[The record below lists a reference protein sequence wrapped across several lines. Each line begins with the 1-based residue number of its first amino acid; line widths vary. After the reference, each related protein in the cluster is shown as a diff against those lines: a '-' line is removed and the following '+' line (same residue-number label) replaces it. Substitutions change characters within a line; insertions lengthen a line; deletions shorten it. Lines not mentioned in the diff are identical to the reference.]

1 MKKHALER
9 KTKRYRARRSAG
21 SFLKGEMT
29 MILKNGLLIDP
40 VKEQIYTA
48 DLRIENGKIAEVA
61 EVLTAAEGEN
71 VIDVS
76 GKYVAPG
83 LIDGHVHF
91 RDPGLT
97 YKEDIHTGALA
108 AAAGGFTT
116 VICMANTK
124 PVVDNVETLK
134 YVLDKAKT
142 EKINV
147 LQAGAVS
154 VGFQGEEM
162 TDFEALL
169 ANGAT
174 GLTDDGIPL
183 KDEEFVRAAM
193 ERAKTL
199 DVVLSFHE
207 EEPALI
213 TNNGVNRGKASEFYG
228 IGGSPKDAEISL
240 VKRDCELAKEIGAK
254 INIQHISSGDAVEL
268 VRQAKAAGAFVY
280 AEAAPHHFTLTE
292 EACIEYGTLA
302 KMNPPLRTEEDR
314 LAIIRGLQ
322 DGTIDM
328 IATDHAP
335 HSAEEKA
342 KSITEAPSGI
352 IGLETSLA
360 LGITSLVKPGH
371 LSLVELIKKMSL
383 NPARIYGLDK
393 GTLHV
398 GKDADLVIFDVDECW
413 TPTGYFSKA
422 VNTPFTGKE
431 LCGKVYMTVCGGEIV
446 FKNSAV

>member
-1 MKKHALER
+1 
-9 KTKRYRARRSAG
+9 
-21 SFLKGEMT
+21 
-29 MILKNGLLIDP
+29 MIIKNGLLIDP
-40 VKEQIYTA
+40 VKEVQYVA
-48 DLRIENGKIAEVA
+48 DLRISEGKISEI
-61 EVLTAAEGEN
+61 GEN
-71 VIDVS
+71 LLAAADEEIFDAF
-76 GKYVAPG
+76 GKCVAPG

-97 YKEDIHTGALA
+97 YKEDIHTGALS

-134 YVLDKAKT
+134 YVLDKAKD

-154 VGFQGEEM
+154 VGFQGKEM
-162 TDFEALL
+162 TDFEELL
-169 ANGAT
+169 KNGAT

-183 KDEEFVRAAM
+183 KDENFVRAAM
-193 ERAKTL
+193 ERAKAL

-207 EEPALI
+207 EDPALI

-228 IGGSPKDAEISL
+228 IGGSPEQAEISL
-240 VKRDCELAKEIGAK
+240 VQRDCELAKETGAK
-254 INIQHISSGDAVEL
+254 INVQHISSGKAVEL

-280 AEAAPHHFTLTE
+280 SEATPHHFTLTE
-292 EACIEYGTLA
+292 EACIKHGTLA

-314 LAIIRGLQ
+314 LAIIEGLQ

-393 GTLHV
+393 GTLEI
-398 GKDADLVIFDVDECW
+398 GRDADLVIFDTDKCW
-413 TPTGYFSKA
+413 TPEKYYSKA
-422 VNTPFTGKE
+422 VNTPFTGME
-431 LCGKVYMTVCGGEIV
+431 LNGEVCATICGGDIV
-446 FKNSAV
+446 FKK

>member
-1 MKKHALER
+1 
-9 KTKRYRARRSAG
+9 
-21 SFLKGEMT
+21 
-29 MILKNGLLIDP
+29 MIIKNGLLIDP
-40 VKEQIYTA
+40 VKEQTYVA
-48 DLRIENGKIAEVA
+48 DMRISDGKIAEIA
-61 EVLTAAEGEN
+61 ENITAAEGEE
-71 VIDVS
+71 VIDAE
-76 GKYVAPG
+76 GKCVAPG

-97 YKEDIHTGALA
+97 YKEDIHTGALS

-124 PVVDNVETLK
+124 PVVDTVETLK
-134 YVLDKAKT
+134 YVLEKGKE

-154 VGFQGEEM
+154 MGFKGEEL
-162 TDFEALL
+162 TDFEELL

-183 KDEEFVRAAM
+183 KDESFVRCAM
-193 ERAKTL
+193 EKAKEL

-207 EEPALI
+207 EDPALI

-228 IGGSPKDAEISL
+228 IGGSPKEAEVSL

-254 INIQHISSGDAVEL
+254 INIQHISSAEAVDL
-268 VRQAKAAGAFVY
+268 VRQAKAAGANVY
-280 AEAAPHHFTLTE
+280 SEAAPHHFTLTE
-292 EACIEYGTLA
+292 EACIQHGTLA

-314 LAIIRGLQ
+314 QAIIKGLQ

-383 NPARIYGLDK
+383 NPAVIYGLDK
-393 GTLHV
+393 GTLNV
-398 GKDADLVIFDVDECW
+398 GKDADLVIFDVEKHW
-413 TPTGYFSKA
+413 TPETYFSKA
-422 VNTPFTGKE
+422 TNTPFTGKE
-431 LCGKVYMTVCGGEIV
+431 LCGQVCMTICGGEVV
-446 FKNSAV
+446 FKNSLS

>member
-1 MKKHALER
+1 
-9 KTKRYRARRSAG
+9 
-21 SFLKGEMT
+21 
-29 MILKNGLLIDP
+29 MIIKNGLLIDP
-40 VKEQIYTA
+40 VKEAEYVA
-48 DLRIENGKIAEVA
+48 DIRISEGKIAEI
-61 EVLTAAEGEN
+61 GEN
-71 VIDVS
+71 LAAAADEEIIDAS
-76 GKYVAPG
+76 GKCVAPG

-97 YKEDIHTGALA
+97 YKEDIHTGALS

-124 PVVDNVETLK
+124 PVVDNVETLN
-134 YVLDKAKT
+134 YVLDKAKK

-154 VGFQGEEM
+154 VGFKGEEM

-169 ANGAT
+169 ANGAA

-183 KDEEFVRAAM
+183 KDEAFVRGAM
-193 ERAKTL
+193 ERAKAL

-207 EEPALI
+207 EDPAFI
-213 TNNGVNRGKASEFYG
+213 TNNGVNRGKASEFFG
-228 IGGSPKDAEISL
+228 IGGSPEEAEISL

-254 INIQHISSGDAVEL
+254 INVQHISSGKAVDL

-280 AEAAPHHFTLTE
+280 SEATPHHFTLTE
-292 EACIEYGTLA
+292 EACMKHGALG

-314 LAIIRGLQ
+314 LAIIKGLQ

-335 HSAEEKA
+335 HSEEEKA

-352 IGLETSLA
+352 IGLETSLS

-371 LSLVELIKKMSL
+371 LSLVELMKKMSL
-383 NPARIYGLDK
+383 NPALIYGLDK
-393 GTLHV
+393 GTLNV
-398 GKDADLVIFDVDECW
+398 GKDADLVIFDTEICW
-413 TPTGYFSKA
+413 TPKKYFSKA
-422 VNTPFTGKE
+422 ANTPFTGME
-431 LCGKVYMTVCGGEIV
+431 LWGKVCMTICGGQVV
-446 FKNSAV
+446 FKN

>member
-1 MKKHALER
+1 ML
-9 KTKRYRARRSAG
+9 
-21 SFLKGEMT
+21 
-29 MILKNGLLIDP
+29 IKNGLLVDP
-40 VKEQIYTA
+40 VKEEIYRA
-48 DLRIENGKIAEVA
+48 DLRIAEGKIAEIA
-61 EVLTAAEGEN
+61 ESLIPSEGEE
-71 VIDVS
+71 ILDAE

-97 YKEDIHTGALA
+97 YKEDIHTGALS

-124 PVVDNVETLK
+124 PVVDQAETLNNI
-134 YVLDKAKT
+134 LEKAKS
-142 EKINV
+142 EKIHV

-154 VGFQGEEM
+154 VGFEGKEL

-183 KDEEFVRAAM
+183 KEEAFVRKAM
-193 ERAKTL
+193 EKAKAL
-199 DVVLSFHE
+199 DTVLSFHE
-207 EEPALI
+207 EDPALI

-228 IGGSPKDAEISL
+228 IGGSPKEAEISM
-240 VKRDCELAKEIGAK
+240 VERDCKLAMETGAK
-254 INIQHISSGDAVEL
+254 INIQHISSKEAVDL
-268 VRQAKAAGAFVY
+268 VRKAKAAGANVY
-280 AEAAPHHFTLTE
+280 AEATPHHFTLTE
-292 EACIEYGTLA
+292 EACIRYGTLA

-314 LAIIRGLQ
+314 LAIIEGLQ

-335 HSAEEKA
+335 HSREEKE

-360 LGITSLVKPGH
+360 LGITSLVKTGK
-371 LSLVELIKKMSL
+371 LSLVELFKKMSL

-393 GTLHV
+393 GTLNI
-398 GKDADLVIFDVDECW
+398 GKDADLVVFDPEKMW
-413 TPTGYFSKA
+413 IPQEYFSKA
-422 VNTPFTGKE
+422 SNTPFTGME
-431 LCGKVYMTVCGGEIV
+431 LYGEVDATICAGEVV
-446 FKNSAV
+446 FNKPVFS

>member
-1 MKKHALER
+1 
-9 KTKRYRARRSAG
+9 
-21 SFLKGEMT
+21 
-29 MILKNGLLIDP
+29 MIIKNGLLIDP
-40 VKEQIYTA
+40 VKEMTYVA
-48 DLRIENGKIAEVA
+48 DLRISDGKIAEIA
-61 EVLTAAEGEN
+61 ENLEACEGEEI
-71 VIDVS
+71 IDAS
-76 GKYVAPG
+76 GKCVAPG

-91 RDPGLT
+91 RDPGFT
-97 YKEDIHTGALA
+97 YKEDIHTGALS

-124 PVVDNVETLK
+124 PVVDNVEILK
-134 YVLDKAKT
+134 YVLDTGKN

-154 VGFQGEEM
+154 VGFKGEEM
-162 TDFEALL
+162 TNFEELL

-183 KDEEFVRAAM
+183 KDENFVRRAM
-193 ERAKTL
+193 EKAKEL

-207 EEPALI
+207 EDPAFI
-213 TNNGVNRGKASEFYG
+213 TNNGVNRGKASEFFG
-228 IGGSPKDAEISL
+228 IGGSPEEAEISL

-254 INIQHISSGDAVEL
+254 INVQHISSGKAVDL
-268 VRQAKAAGAFVY
+268 VRQAKAAGANVY
-280 AEAAPHHFTLTE
+280 AEATPHHFTLTE
-292 EACIEYGTLA
+292 EACIKHGTLA

-314 LAIIRGLQ
+314 LAIIKGLQ

-342 KSITEAPSGI
+342 KPITDAPSGI

-383 NPARIYGLDK
+383 NPAVIYGLDK
-393 GTLHV
+393 GTLNI
-398 GKDADLVIFDVDECW
+398 GKDADLVIFDTEKCW
-413 TPTGYFSKA
+413 TPQNYYSKA
-422 VNTPFTGKE
+422 TNSPFTGAE
-431 LCGKVYMTVCGGEIV
+431 LTGEVVMTICGGEIA
-446 FKNSAV
+446 FKK

>member
-1 MKKHALER
+1 ML
-9 KTKRYRARRSAG
+9 
-21 SFLKGEMT
+21 
-29 MILKNGLLIDP
+29 IKNGMLADP
-40 VKEQIYTA
+40 VKECTYHA
-48 DLRIENGKIAEVA
+48 DIRITDGKIMEI
-61 EVLTAAEGEN
+61 AEGLAEKEGEE
-71 VIDVS
+71 ILDAT

-97 YKEDIHTGALA
+97 YKEDLHTGALA

-124 PVVDNVETLK
+124 PVVDRVDVLK
-134 YVLDKAKT
+134 DILERAKD
-142 EKINV
+142 EKIHV

-154 VGFQGEEM
+154 IGFQGKEL

-169 ANGAT
+169 KAGAT

-183 KDEEFVRAAM
+183 ADEAFVKSAM
-193 ERAKTL
+193 EKAKEL

-207 EEPALI
+207 ENPALI
-213 TNNGVNRGKASEFYG
+213 DNNGVNRGKASEFYK
-228 IGGSPKDAEISL
+228 IGGSPKEAEISM
-240 VKRDCELAKEIGAK
+240 VERDCRLAKETGAK
-254 INIQHISSGDAVEL
+254 INIQHISSKEAVEL
-268 VRQAKAAGAFVY
+268 VRQAKKDGACVY

-292 EACIEYGTLA
+292 EACIQYGTMA

-314 LAIIRGLQ
+314 LAIIEGLQ

-342 KSITEAPSGI
+342 KPITEAPSGI

-360 LGITSLVKPGH
+360 LGITSLVKTGK
-371 LSLVELIKKMSL
+371 LSIPELIKKMSL

-393 GTLHV
+393 GTLEI
-398 GKDADLVIFDVDECW
+398 GKDADLVIFDPEKRW
-413 TPTGYFSKA
+413 TPKEYHSKA
-422 VNTPFTGKE
+422 SNTPFTGME
-431 LCGKVYMTVCGGEIV
+431 LYGEVAAVICDGKIAFMKKAFSEIQ
-446 FKNSAV
+446 

>member
-1 MKKHALER
+1 
-9 KTKRYRARRSAG
+9 
-21 SFLKGEMT
+21 
-29 MILKNGLLIDP
+29 MIVKNGLLIDP
-40 VKEQIYTA
+40 VKEMTYVA
-48 DLRIENGKIAEVA
+48 DLRISDGKIAEIA
-61 EVLTAAEGEN
+61 ENIVAAEGEE
-71 VIDVS
+71 VIDAA
-76 GKYVAPG
+76 GKCVAPG

-97 YKEDIHTGALA
+97 YKEDIHTGALS

-134 YVLDKAKT
+134 YVLEKARD

-154 VGFQGEEM
+154 VGFKGEEM
-162 TDFEALL
+162 TNFEELL

-174 GLTDDGIPL
+174 GLTDDGIPI
-183 KDEEFVRAAM
+183 KDECFVRAAM
-193 ERAKTL
+193 ERAKAL

-207 EEPALI
+207 EDPAFI
-213 TNNGVNRGKASEFYG
+213 TNNGVNRGKASEFFG
-228 IGGSPKDAEISL
+228 IGGSPEEAEISL

-254 INIQHISSGDAVEL
+254 INVQHISSGKAVDL
-268 VRQAKAAGAFVY
+268 VRQAKAAGAYVY
-280 AEAAPHHFTLTE
+280 SEATPHHFTLTE
-292 EACIEYGTLA
+292 EACIKHGTLA

-335 HSAEEKA
+335 HSDEEKA

-371 LSLVELIKKMSL
+371 LSLVELMKKMSL

-393 GTLHV
+393 GTLEI
-398 GKDADLVIFDVDECW
+398 GKDADLVIFDTEKAW
-413 TPTGYFSKA
+413 IPKNYLSKA
-422 VNTPFTGKE
+422 VNTPFTGTE
-431 LCGKVYMTVCGGEIV
+431 LYGEVLMTICGGKIA
-446 FKNSAV
+446 FQK

>member
-1 MKKHALER
+1 
-9 KTKRYRARRSAG
+9 
-21 SFLKGEMT
+21 
-29 MILKNGLLIDP
+29 MIIKNGLLIDP
-40 VKEQIYTA
+40 VKETEYVA
-48 DLRIENGKIAEVA
+48 DIRISDGKIAEIGENLVA
-61 EVLTAAEGEN
+61 AAEEEI
-71 VIDVS
+71 IDAT
-76 GKYVAPG
+76 GKCVAPG

-91 RDPGLT
+91 RDPGFT
-97 YKEDIHTGALA
+97 YKEDIHTGALS

-134 YVLDKAKT
+134 YVLDAGKE

-154 VGFQGEEM
+154 VGFKGETM
-162 TDFEALL
+162 TNFEELL
-169 ANGAT
+169 ENGAT

-183 KDEEFVRAAM
+183 KDETFVRAAM
-193 ERAKTL
+193 QRAKAL

-207 EEPALI
+207 EDPAFI
-213 TNNGVNRGKASEFYG
+213 TNNGVNRGKASEFFG
-228 IGGSPKDAEISL
+228 IGGSPEEAEISL

-254 INIQHISSGDAVEL
+254 INVQHISSGKAVDL
-268 VRQAKAAGAFVY
+268 VRQAKAAGAKVY
-280 AEAAPHHFTLTE
+280 SEATPHHFTLTE
-292 EACIEYGTLA
+292 EACIKHGTLA

-335 HSAEEKA
+335 HSEEEKA
-342 KSITEAPSGI
+342 KAITEAPSGI
-352 IGLETSLA
+352 IGLETSLS

-383 NPARIYGLDK
+383 NPAVIYGLDK
-393 GTLHV
+393 GTFNV
-398 GKDADLVIFDVDECW
+398 GKDADLVIFDTETCW
-413 TPTGYFSKA
+413 TPEKYFSKA
-422 VNTPFTGKE
+422 TNTPFTGME
-431 LCGKVYMTVCGGEIV
+431 LWGKVYMTICGGETA
-446 FKNSAV
+446 FKN

>member
-1 MKKHALER
+1 
-9 KTKRYRARRSAG
+9 
-21 SFLKGEMT
+21 
-29 MILKNGLLIDP
+29 MIIKNGLLIDP
-40 VKEQIYTA
+40 VKEMTYVA
-48 DLRIENGKIAEVA
+48 DIKIADGKIVEIAEKI
-61 EVLTAAEGEN
+61 AAEDGEEL
-71 VIDVS
+71 IDAA
-76 GKYVAPG
+76 GKCVAPG

-108 AAAGGFTT
+108 SAAGGFTT

-134 YVLDKAKT
+134 YVLDKAKD

-154 VGFQGEEM
+154 VGFKGEEL
-162 TDFEALL
+162 TNFEELL

-183 KDEEFVRAAM
+183 TDEAFVRAAM
-193 ERAKTL
+193 EKAKEL

-207 EEPALI
+207 EDPALI

-228 IGGSPKDAEISL
+228 IGGSPKEAESSL

-254 INIQHISSGDAVEL
+254 INIQHISSAEAVEL
-268 VRQAKAAGAFVY
+268 VRQAKAAGAKVY
-280 AEAAPHHFTLTE
+280 SEAAPHHFTLTE
-292 EACIEYGTLA
+292 EACIKHGTLA
-302 KMNPPLRTEEDR
+302 KMNPPLRTEDDR
-314 LAIIRGLQ
+314 LAIIKGLQ

-335 HSAEEKA
+335 HSAEEKD
-342 KSITEAPSGI
+342 KPITDAPSGI

-360 LGITSLVKPGH
+360 LGITSLVRPGH
-371 LSLVELIKKMSL
+371 LSIVELMKKMSL
-383 NPARIYGLDK
+383 NPAMIYGLDK
-393 GTLHV
+393 GTLNI
-398 GKDADLVIFDVDECW
+398 GKDADLVIFDMEKCW
-413 TPTGYFSKA
+413 TPTTYFSKST
-422 VNTPFTGKE
+422 NTPFTGTE
-431 LCGKVYMTVCGGEIV
+431 LYGEVVMTICGGKIAYQ
-446 FKNSAV
+446 K

>member
-1 MKKHALER
+1 
-9 KTKRYRARRSAG
+9 
-21 SFLKGEMT
+21 
-29 MILKNGLLIDP
+29 MIIKNGLLIDP
-40 VKEQIYTA
+40 VKEMTYVA
-48 DLRIENGKIAEVA
+48 DLRISDGKIAEIA
-61 EVLTAAEGEN
+61 ENIEASGNEEI
-71 VIDVS
+71 IDAS
-76 GKYVAPG
+76 GKCVAPG

-91 RDPGLT
+91 RDPGFT
-97 YKEDIHTGALA
+97 YKEDIHTGALS

-124 PVVDNVETLK
+124 PVVDNVEILK
-134 YVLDKAKT
+134 YVLDTGKN

-154 VGFQGEEM
+154 VGFKGEEM
-162 TDFEALL
+162 TNFEELL

-183 KDEEFVRAAM
+183 KDENFVRRAM
-193 ERAKTL
+193 EKAKEL

-207 EEPALI
+207 EDPAFI
-213 TNNGVNRGKASEFYG
+213 TNNGVNRGKASEFFG
-228 IGGSPKDAEISL
+228 IGGSPEEAEISL

-254 INIQHISSGDAVEL
+254 INVQHISSGKAVDL
-268 VRQAKAAGAFVY
+268 VRQAKAAGANVY
-280 AEAAPHHFTLTE
+280 AEATPHHFTLTE
-292 EACIEYGTLA
+292 EACIKHGTLA

-314 LAIIRGLQ
+314 LAIIKGLQ

-342 KSITEAPSGI
+342 KPITDAPSGI

-360 LGITSLVKPGH
+360 LGITTFVKPGH

-383 NPARIYGLDK
+383 NPAVIYGLDK
-393 GTLHV
+393 GTLNI
-398 GKDADLVIFDVDECW
+398 GKDADLVIFDTEKCW
-413 TPTGYFSKA
+413 TPQNYYSKA
-422 VNTPFTGKE
+422 TNSPFTGAE
-431 LCGKVYMTVCGGEIV
+431 LTGEVVMTICGGEIA
-446 FKNSAV
+446 FKK

>member
-1 MKKHALER
+1 
-9 KTKRYRARRSAG
+9 
-21 SFLKGEMT
+21 
-29 MILKNGLLIDP
+29 MIIKNGLLIDP
-40 VKEQIYTA
+40 VKEMTYVA
-48 DLRIENGKIAEVA
+48 DLRIFDGKIAEIA
-61 EVLTAAEGEN
+61 ENLEACEGEEI
-71 VIDVS
+71 IDVS
-76 GKYVAPG
+76 GKCVAPG

-91 RDPGLT
+91 RDPGFT
-97 YKEDIHTGALA
+97 YKEDIHTGALS

-134 YVLDKAKT
+134 YVLDTGKN

-154 VGFQGEEM
+154 VGFKGEEM
-162 TDFEALL
+162 TNFEELL

-183 KDEEFVRAAM
+183 KDENFVRRAM
-193 ERAKTL
+193 EKAKEL

-207 EEPALI
+207 EDPAFI
-213 TNNGVNRGKASEFYG
+213 TNNGVNRGKASEFFG
-228 IGGSPKDAEISL
+228 IGGSPEEAEISL

-254 INIQHISSGDAVEL
+254 INVQHISSGKAVDL
-268 VRQAKAAGAFVY
+268 VRQAKEAGAHVY
-280 AEAAPHHFTLTE
+280 AEATPHHFTLTE
-292 EACIEYGTLA
+292 EACIKHGTLA

-314 LAIIRGLQ
+314 LAIIKGLQ

-342 KSITEAPSGI
+342 KPITDAPSGI

-383 NPARIYGLDK
+383 NPAEIYGLDK
-393 GTLHV
+393 GTLNI
-398 GKDADLVIFDVDECW
+398 GKDADLVIFDTEKCW
-413 TPTGYFSKA
+413 TPENYYSKA
-422 VNTPFTGKE
+422 TNSPFTGAE
-431 LCGKVYMTVCGGEIV
+431 LTGEVMMTICGGEIA
-446 FKNSAV
+446 FKK

>member
-1 MKKHALER
+1 
-9 KTKRYRARRSAG
+9 
-21 SFLKGEMT
+21 
-29 MILKNGLLIDP
+29 MIIKNGLLIDP
-40 VKEQIYTA
+40 VKETIYAA
-48 DLRIENGKIAEVA
+48 DMKISDGKIAEVA
-61 EVLTAAEGEN
+61 ENIVAADGEE
-71 VIDVS
+71 VIDAS

-91 RDPGLT
+91 RDPGFT
-97 YKEDIHTGALA
+97 YKEDIHTGALS

-124 PVVDNVETLK
+124 PVVDSVETLK
-134 YVLDKAKT
+134 YVLDAGKK

-154 VGFQGEEM
+154 VGFKGEIM
-162 TDFEALL
+162 TNFEELL
-169 ANGAT
+169 SNGAT

-183 KDEEFVRAAM
+183 KDEAFVRAAM
-193 ERAKTL
+193 ERAKAL

-207 EEPALI
+207 EDPAFI
-213 TNNGVNRGKASEFYG
+213 TNNGVNKGKASEFFG
-228 IGGSPKDAEISL
+228 IGGSPEEAEISL

-254 INIQHISSGDAVEL
+254 INVQHISSGKAVDL

-280 AEAAPHHFTLTE
+280 SEATPHHFTLTE
-292 EACIEYGTLA
+292 EACIKHGTLA

-314 LAIIRGLQ
+314 LAIIEGLK

-335 HSAEEKA
+335 HSAEEKV

-393 GTLHV
+393 GTLEV
-398 GKDADLVIFDVDECW
+398 GKDADLVIFDTEKSF
-413 TPTGYFSKA
+413 TPTTYYSKA
-422 VNTPFTGKE
+422 TNTPFTGME
-431 LCGKVYMTVCGGEIV
+431 LTGEVCMTICGGEIA
-446 FKNSAV
+446 FKK

>member
-1 MKKHALER
+1 
-9 KTKRYRARRSAG
+9 
-21 SFLKGEMT
+21 
-29 MILKNGLLIDP
+29 MIIKNGLLIDP
-40 VKEQIYTA
+40 VKEVQYVA
-48 DLRIENGKIAEVA
+48 DLRISEGKISEI
-61 EVLTAAEGEN
+61 GEN
-71 VIDVS
+71 LPAAADEEIFDAF
-76 GKYVAPG
+76 GKCVAPG

-97 YKEDIHTGALA
+97 YKEDIHTGALS

-134 YVLDKAKT
+134 YVLDKAKD

-154 VGFQGEEM
+154 VGFQGKEM
-162 TDFEALL
+162 TDFEELL
-169 ANGAT
+169 KNGAT

-183 KDEEFVRAAM
+183 KDENFVRVAM
-193 ERAKTL
+193 ERAKAL

-207 EEPALI
+207 EDPALI

-228 IGGSPKDAEISL
+228 IGGSPEQAEISL
-240 VKRDCELAKEIGAK
+240 VQRDCELAKEIGAK
-254 INIQHISSGDAVEL
+254 INVQHISSGKAVEL

-280 AEAAPHHFTLTE
+280 SEATPHHFTLTE
-292 EACIEYGTLA
+292 EACIKHGTLA

-314 LAIIRGLQ
+314 LAIIEGLQ
-322 DGTIDM
+322 DGSIDM

-393 GTLHV
+393 GTLEI
-398 GKDADLVIFDVDECW
+398 GRDADLVIFDTDKCW
-413 TPTGYFSKA
+413 TPEKYYSKA
-422 VNTPFTGKE
+422 VNTPFTGME
-431 LCGKVYMTVCGGEIV
+431 LNGEVCATICGGDIV
-446 FKNSAV
+446 FKK

>member
-1 MKKHALER
+1 ML
-9 KTKRYRARRSAG
+9 
-21 SFLKGEMT
+21 
-29 MILKNGLLIDP
+29 IKNGLLIDP
-40 VKEQIYTA
+40 VKETEYVA
-48 DLRIENGKIAEVA
+48 DIRISDGKIAEIGENLLA
-61 EVLTAAEGEN
+61 AAEEEI
-71 VIDVS
+71 IDAT
-76 GKYVAPG
+76 GKCVAPG

-97 YKEDIHTGALA
+97 YKEDIHTGALS

-124 PVVDNVETLK
+124 PVVDDVETLT
-134 YVLDKAKT
+134 YVLETAKA

-154 VGFQGEEM
+154 VDFKGEEL

-169 ANGAT
+169 AAGAT

-183 KDEEFVRAAM
+183 KDEKFVRAAM
-193 ERAKTL
+193 EKAKAL

-207 EEPALI
+207 EDPALI
-213 TNNGVNRGKASEFYG
+213 TNNGVNRGKASEFFG
-228 IGGSPKDAEISL
+228 IGGSPKDAEVSL

-254 INIQHISSGDAVEL
+254 INVQHISSAEAVDL
-268 VRQAKAAGAFVY
+268 VRQAKASGAKVY
-280 AEAAPHHFTLTE
+280 AEATPHHFTLTE
-292 EACIEYGTLA
+292 EACIKHGTLA

-314 LAIIRGLQ
+314 LAIIKGLQ

-342 KSITEAPSGI
+342 KPITDAPSGI

-371 LSLVELIKKMSL
+371 LSIVELIKKMSL
-383 NPARIYGLDK
+383 NPAIVYGLDK
-393 GTLHV
+393 GTLNI
-398 GKDADLVIFDVDECW
+398 GKDADLVIFDMDQCW
-413 TPTGYFSKA
+413 TPKNYYSKA
-422 VNTPFTGKE
+422 TNTPFTGTE
-431 LCGKVYMTVCGGEIV
+431 LCGMVCMTICGGEIA
-446 FKNSAV
+446 FKN

>member
-1 MKKHALER
+1 
-9 KTKRYRARRSAG
+9 
-21 SFLKGEMT
+21 
-29 MILKNGLLIDP
+29 MIIKNGLLIDP
-40 VKEQIYTA
+40 VKEMTYVS
-48 DLRIENGKIAEVA
+48 DLRISDGKIAEIA
-61 EVLTAAEGEN
+61 ENIEASGDEEI
-71 VIDVS
+71 IDVS
-76 GKYVAPG
+76 GKCVAPG

-91 RDPGLT
+91 RDPGFT
-97 YKEDIHTGALA
+97 YKEDIHTGALS

-134 YVLDKAKT
+134 YVLDTGKK

-154 VGFQGEEM
+154 VGFKGEEM
-162 TDFEALL
+162 TNFEELL

-183 KDEEFVRAAM
+183 KDETFVRRAM
-193 ERAKTL
+193 EKAKEL

-207 EEPALI
+207 EDPAFI
-213 TNNGVNRGKASEFYG
+213 TNNGVNRGKASEFFG
-228 IGGSPKDAEISL
+228 IGGSPEGAEVSL

-254 INIQHISSGDAVEL
+254 INVQHISSGKAVDL
-268 VRQAKAAGAFVY
+268 VRQAKAAGANVY
-280 AEAAPHHFTLTE
+280 AEATPHHFTLTE
-292 EACIEYGTLA
+292 EACIKHGTLA

-314 LAIIRGLQ
+314 LAIIKGLQ

-342 KSITEAPSGI
+342 KPITEAPSGI
-352 IGLETSLA
+352 IGLETSLS

-393 GTLHV
+393 GTLNV
-398 GKDADLVIFDVDECW
+398 GKDADLVIFDTEMCW
-413 TPTGYFSKA
+413 TPESYFSKA
-422 VNTPFTGKE
+422 TNTPFTGME
-431 LCGKVYMTVCGGEIV
+431 LCGKVCMTICGGEV
-446 FKNSAV
+446 AFKN

>member
-1 MKKHALER
+1 
-9 KTKRYRARRSAG
+9 
-21 SFLKGEMT
+21 
-29 MILKNGLLIDP
+29 MIIKNGLLIDP
-40 VKEQIYTA
+40 VKEMTYVA
-48 DLRIENGKIAEVA
+48 DLRISDGRIAEIA
-61 EVLTAAEGEN
+61 ENLEACEGEEI
-71 VIDVS
+71 IDAS
-76 GKYVAPG
+76 GKCVAPG

-91 RDPGLT
+91 RDPGFT
-97 YKEDIHTGALA
+97 YKEDIHTGALS

-124 PVVDNVETLK
+124 PVVDNVEILK
-134 YVLDKAKT
+134 YVLDTGKN

-154 VGFQGEEM
+154 VGFKGEEM
-162 TDFEALL
+162 TNFEELL

-183 KDEEFVRAAM
+183 KDENFVRRAM
-193 ERAKTL
+193 EKAKEL

-207 EEPALI
+207 EDPAFI
-213 TNNGVNRGKASEFYG
+213 TNNGVNRGKASEFFG
-228 IGGSPKDAEISL
+228 IGGSPEEAEISL
-240 VKRDCELAKEIGAK
+240 VKRDCELAKEIGVK
-254 INIQHISSGDAVEL
+254 INVQHISSGKAVDL
-268 VRQAKAAGAFVY
+268 VRQAKAAGANVY
-280 AEAAPHHFTLTE
+280 AEATPHHFTLTE
-292 EACIEYGTLA
+292 EACIKHGTLA

-314 LAIIRGLQ
+314 LAIIKGLQ

-342 KSITEAPSGI
+342 KPITDAPSGI

-383 NPARIYGLDK
+383 NPAVIYGLDK
-393 GTLHV
+393 GTLNI
-398 GKDADLVIFDVDECW
+398 GKDADLVIFDTEKCW
-413 TPTGYFSKA
+413 TPQNYYSKA
-422 VNTPFTGKE
+422 TNTPFTGAE
-431 LCGKVYMTVCGGEIV
+431 LTGEVVMTICGGEIA
-446 FKNSAV
+446 FKK

>member
-1 MKKHALER
+1 
-9 KTKRYRARRSAG
+9 
-21 SFLKGEMT
+21 
-29 MILKNGLLIDP
+29 MIIKNGLLVDT
-40 VKEQIYTA
+40 VKEMTYVA
-48 DLRIENGKIAEVA
+48 DMKIAEGKIVDISECIQA
-61 EVLTAAEGEN
+61 EAGEEI
-71 VIDVS
+71 IDAN
-76 GKYVAPG
+76 GKCVAPG

-97 YKEDIHTGALA
+97 YKEDIHTGALS

-134 YVLDKAKT
+134 YVLEKGKE

-154 VGFQGEEM
+154 KGFKGEEL
-162 TDFEALL
+162 TDFEELL

-183 KDEEFVRAAM
+183 KDAEFVKKAM
-193 ERAKTL
+193 EKAKEL
-199 DVVLSFHE
+199 DVILSFHE
-207 EEPALI
+207 EDPALI

-228 IGGSPKDAEISL
+228 IGGSPKEAEISL
-240 VKRDCELAKEIGAK
+240 VKRDCELAEETGAK
-254 INIQHISSGDAVEL
+254 INIQHISSGEAVEL

-292 EACIEYGTLA
+292 AACIEHGTLA

-335 HSAEEKA
+335 HSDEEKA

-371 LSLVELIKKMSL
+371 LSLVELMKKMSL

-393 GTLHV
+393 GTLEI
-398 GKDADLVIFDVDECW
+398 GKDADLVIFDTEKAW
-413 TPTGYFSKA
+413 IPKNYLSKA
-422 VNTPFTGKE
+422 VNTPFTGTE
-431 LCGKVYMTVCGGEIV
+431 LYGEVLMTICGGKIA
-446 FKNSAV
+446 FQK

>member
-1 MKKHALER
+1 
-9 KTKRYRARRSAG
+9 
-21 SFLKGEMT
+21 
-29 MILKNGLLIDP
+29 MIIKNGLLVDT
-40 VKEQIYTA
+40 VKEAVYAA
-48 DLRIENGKIAEVA
+48 DMKIADGKIVEIAENI
-61 EVLTAAEGEN
+61 EAAENEE
-71 VIDVS
+71 VIDAS

-97 YKEDIHTGALA
+97 YKEDIHTGALS

-134 YVLDKAKT
+134 YVLDTGKN

-154 VGFQGEEM
+154 VGFKGEEM
-162 TDFEALL
+162 TNFEELL
-169 ANGAT
+169 ENGAT

-183 KDEEFVRAAM
+183 KDETFVRAAM
-193 ERAKTL
+193 ERAKEL

-207 EEPALI
+207 EDPAFI
-213 TNNGVNRGKASEFYG
+213 TNNGVNRGKASEFFG
-228 IGGSPKDAEISL
+228 IGGSPEEAEISL

-254 INIQHISSGDAVEL
+254 INVQHISSGKAVDL
-268 VRQAKAAGAFVY
+268 VRQAKAAGAKVY
-280 AEAAPHHFTLTE
+280 SEATPHHFTLTE
-292 EACIEYGTLA
+292 DACIKHGTLA

-314 LAIIRGLQ
+314 LAIIKGLQ

-335 HSAEEKA
+335 HSADEKA
-342 KSITEAPSGI
+342 KLTTDAPSGI
-352 IGLETSLA
+352 IGLETSLS

-371 LSLVELIKKMSL
+371 LSIVELMKKMSL
-383 NPARIYGLDK
+383 NPAVIYGLDK
-393 GTLHV
+393 GTLNV
-398 GKDADLVIFDVDECW
+398 GKDADLVIFDMDQCW
-413 TPTGYFSKA
+413 TPETYYSKA
-422 VNTPFTGKE
+422 VNTPFTGME
-431 LCGKVYMTVCGGEIV
+431 LTGLVCMTICGGEIA
-446 FKNSAV
+446 FKNSLS

>member
-1 MKKHALER
+1 
-9 KTKRYRARRSAG
+9 
-21 SFLKGEMT
+21 
-29 MILKNGLLIDP
+29 MIIKNGLLIDP
-40 VKEQIYTA
+40 VKEVQYVA
-48 DLRIENGKIAEVA
+48 DLRISEGKISEI
-61 EVLTAAEGEN
+61 GEN
-71 VIDVS
+71 LPAAADEEIFDAS
-76 GKYVAPG
+76 GKCVAPG

-97 YKEDIHTGALA
+97 YKEDIHTGALS

-124 PVVDNVETLK
+124 PVVDNAETLK
-134 YVLDKAKT
+134 YVLDKAKD

-154 VGFQGEEM
+154 VGFQGKEM
-162 TDFEALL
+162 TDFEELL
-169 ANGAT
+169 KNGAT

-183 KDEEFVRAAM
+183 KDENFVRAAM
-193 ERAKTL
+193 ERAKAL

-207 EEPALI
+207 EDPALI

-228 IGGSPKDAEISL
+228 IGGSPEQAEISL
-240 VKRDCELAKEIGAK
+240 VQRDCELAKEIGAK
-254 INIQHISSGDAVEL
+254 INVQHISSGKAVEL

-280 AEAAPHHFTLTE
+280 SEATPHHFTLTE
-292 EACIEYGTLA
+292 EACIKHGTLA

-314 LAIIRGLQ
+314 LAIIEGLQ

-393 GTLHV
+393 GTLEI
-398 GKDADLVIFDVDECW
+398 GRDADLVIFDTDKCW
-413 TPTGYFSKA
+413 TPEKYHSKA
-422 VNTPFTGKE
+422 VNTPFTGME
-431 LCGKVYMTVCGGEIV
+431 LNGEVCATICGGDIV
-446 FKNSAV
+446 FKK

>member
-1 MKKHALER
+1 
-9 KTKRYRARRSAG
+9 
-21 SFLKGEMT
+21 
-29 MILKNGLLIDP
+29 MIIKNGLLIDP
-40 VKEQIYTA
+40 VKEMTYVA
-48 DLRIENGKIAEVA
+48 DLRISDGKIAEIA
-61 EVLTAAEGEN
+61 ENLEACEGEEI
-71 VIDVS
+71 IDAS
-76 GKYVAPG
+76 GKCVAPG

-91 RDPGLT
+91 RDPGFT
-97 YKEDIHTGALA
+97 YKEDIHTGALS

-124 PVVDNVETLK
+124 PVVDNVEILK
-134 YVLDKAKT
+134 YVLDTGKN

-154 VGFQGEEM
+154 VGFKGEEM
-162 TDFEALL
+162 TNFEELL

-183 KDEEFVRAAM
+183 KDENFVRRAM
-193 ERAKTL
+193 ERAKEL

-207 EEPALI
+207 EDPAFI
-213 TNNGVNRGKASEFYG
+213 TNNGVNRGKASEFFG
-228 IGGSPKDAEISL
+228 IGGSPEEAEISL

-254 INIQHISSGDAVEL
+254 INVQHISSGKAVDL
-268 VRQAKAAGAFVY
+268 VRQAKAAGANVY
-280 AEAAPHHFTLTE
+280 AEATPHHFTLTE
-292 EACIEYGTLA
+292 EACIKHGTLA

-314 LAIIRGLQ
+314 LAIIKGLQ

-342 KSITEAPSGI
+342 KPITDAPSGI

-383 NPARIYGLDK
+383 NPAVIYGLDK
-393 GTLHV
+393 GTLNI
-398 GKDADLVIFDVDECW
+398 GKDADLVIFDTEKCW
-413 TPTGYFSKA
+413 TPQNYYSKA
-422 VNTPFTGKE
+422 TNTPFTGAE
-431 LCGKVYMTVCGGEIV
+431 LTGEVVMTICGGEIA
-446 FKNSAV
+446 FKK

>member
-1 MKKHALER
+1 
-9 KTKRYRARRSAG
+9 
-21 SFLKGEMT
+21 
-29 MILKNGLLIDP
+29 MIIKNGLLIDP
-40 VKEQIYTA
+40 VKEMTYVA
-48 DLRIENGKIAEVA
+48 DLRISDGKIAEIA
-61 EVLTAAEGEN
+61 ENLEACEGEE
-71 VIDVS
+71 IIHAS
-76 GKYVAPG
+76 GKCVAPG

-91 RDPGLT
+91 RDPGFT
-97 YKEDIHTGALA
+97 YKEDIHTGALS

-124 PVVDNVETLK
+124 PVVDNVEILK
-134 YVLDKAKT
+134 YVLDTGKN

-154 VGFQGEEM
+154 VGFKGEEM
-162 TDFEALL
+162 TNFEELL

-183 KDEEFVRAAM
+183 KDENFVRRAM
-193 ERAKTL
+193 EKAKEL

-207 EEPALI
+207 EDPAFI
-213 TNNGVNRGKASEFYG
+213 TNNGVNRGKASEFFG
-228 IGGSPKDAEISL
+228 IGGSPEEAEISL

-254 INIQHISSGDAVEL
+254 INVQHISSGKAVDL
-268 VRQAKAAGAFVY
+268 VRQAKAAGANVY
-280 AEAAPHHFTLTE
+280 AEATPHHFTLTE
-292 EACIEYGTLA
+292 EACIKHGTLA

-314 LAIIRGLQ
+314 LAIIKGLQ

-342 KSITEAPSGI
+342 KPITDAPSGI

-383 NPARIYGLDK
+383 NPAVIYGLDK
-393 GTLHV
+393 GTLNI
-398 GKDADLVIFDVDECW
+398 GKDADLVIFDTEKCW
-413 TPTGYFSKA
+413 TPQNYYSKA
-422 VNTPFTGKE
+422 TNTPFTGAE
-431 LCGKVYMTVCGGEIV
+431 LTGEVVMTICGGEIA
-446 FKNSAV
+446 FKK